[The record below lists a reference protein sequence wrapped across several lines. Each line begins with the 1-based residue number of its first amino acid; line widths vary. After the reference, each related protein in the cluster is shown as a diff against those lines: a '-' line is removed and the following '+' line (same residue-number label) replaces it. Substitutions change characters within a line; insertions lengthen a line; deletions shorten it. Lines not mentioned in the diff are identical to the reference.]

1 MNDVL
6 RRRGRGG
13 QSRQPNP
20 VFAPI
25 SAAGFFD
32 QALQISVADSGLEF
46 RVYYTPPKSD
56 DGTVFICHH
65 GAGWSGLTYAAFA
78 KEVARV
84 GKGECGGGVGGG
96 GKTERGYEGGIDEEG
111 AEVLGSAAHGHGG
124 RPPVAGGS
132 GDGHGGFVGIVDD
145 IGAVFKL

>member
-84 GKGECGGGVGGG
+84 GKGECGILAFDC
-96 GKTERGYEGGIDEEG
+96 R
-111 AEVLGSAAHGHGG
+111 GHGLFNMKCL
-124 RPPVAGGS
+124 RQQLTDKIS
-132 GDGHGGFVGIVDD
+132 R
-145 IGAVFKL
+145 